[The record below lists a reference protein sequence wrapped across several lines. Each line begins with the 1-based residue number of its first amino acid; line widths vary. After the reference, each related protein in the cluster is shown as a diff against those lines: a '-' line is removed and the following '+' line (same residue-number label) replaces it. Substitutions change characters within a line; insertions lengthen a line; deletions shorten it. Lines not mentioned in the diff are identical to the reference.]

1 MKPADPANKQT
12 VVIFDLDST
21 ITKKDTYVAF
31 LISLLRK
38 YPVRLLRCGFLPVAI
53 ILHKT
58 GLKDNSWLKEI
69 FLKAIAGDINKT
81 QLDSCADH
89 FLKQLQAQ
97 GIYSKALQKIQQHQQ
112 ANHKLVLASASFD
125 FYVEKLG
132 RQLGFDTIICTQSTW
147 DNQDKLTGKIDGYN
161 CYGVNKLN
169 RLMDYFEQDRTT
181 LFLIGYSDHHSD
193 KPFLNWVDQAIAVNP
208 TDKLKQ
214 IAIQNNFSVENW
226 GTD

>member
-1 MKPADPANKQT
+1 MNPADPDNKQT

-31 LISLLRK
+31 LISLLRMH
-38 YPVRLLRCGFLPVAI
+38 PIRLFRCGFLPIAI
-53 ILHKT
+53 VFHKI
-58 GLKDNSWLKEI
+58 GLKDNSWLKET
-69 FLKAIAGDINKT
+69 FLKAIAGGINRT
-81 QLDSCADH
+81 QLDDCADD
-89 FLKQLQAQ
+89 FLKTLLNQ
-97 GIYSKALQKIQQHQQ
+97 GIHSKALEKIQQHRQ

-147 DNQDKLTGKIDGYN
+147 DKQSKLTGQIDGYN

-169 RLMDYFEQDRTT
+169 RLMDFFEQDRAA

-193 KPFLNWVDQAIAVNP
+193 KPFLNWVDLAVAVNP
-208 TDKLKQ
+208 TDKLQQ
-214 IAIQNNFSVENW
+214 IALQNNFAVENW
-226 GTD
+226 DT